1 MKTVHAL
8 ALVAAVAMT
17 ACAGERNREIAVSD
31 SLSHDLELA
40 PTDTV
45 APRAAAGGGR
55 LGGYRY
61 RDEPNS
67 TGPGWCP
74 DAGSRGAACGDP
86 PERVTSPSTDESPDD
101 GS

>member
-8 ALVAAVAMT
+8 ALVAGVAMT

-45 APRAAAGGGR
+45 APEPLPEAA
-55 LGGYRY
+55 
-61 RDEPNS
+61 
-67 TGPGWCP
+67 
-74 DAGSRGAACGDP
+74 
-86 PERVTSPSTDESPDD
+86 TSS
-101 GS
+101 